1 MNKDP
6 KEQEKLYAYLVGT
19 FQTSAL
25 ISLGVVK
32 NPMSNKVAQ
41 NLDQASYYIKLLEML
56 ENKTKGNV
64 SEYEKQMLLNTLSDL
79 RIKLIEQKALKNRS
93 KKS

>member
-1 MNKDP
+1 MKKDP

-25 ISLGVVK
+25 IALGVME
-32 NPMSNKVAQ
+32 NPMSNKITQ

-56 ENKTKGNV
+56 EHKTKGNV

-79 RIKLIEQKALKNRS
+79 KLKLIEQESLKNRS
-93 KKS
+93 KKN